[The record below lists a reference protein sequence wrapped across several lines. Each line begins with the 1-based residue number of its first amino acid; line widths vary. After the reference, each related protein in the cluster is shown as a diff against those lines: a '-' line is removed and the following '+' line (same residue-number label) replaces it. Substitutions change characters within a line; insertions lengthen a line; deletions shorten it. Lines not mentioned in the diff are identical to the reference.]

1 MELDEPH
8 SKFASSFWTF
18 MIRGD
23 IILIELFPQA
33 GSEMAGQHRVIVLS
47 EQAYRLGRGV
57 PDHDQDQ
64 RLAV

>member
-1 MELDEPH
+1 
-8 SKFASSFWTF
+8 